1 MLMVLS
7 LQINSRKR
15 IKKFP
20 SKEIVLANRRME
32 LQFKIDEKKDL
43 DKNIQ
48 AFKKVIQ
55 SFLNL
60 DMSNPQ
66 DLKQLLQRLIEKIE
80 VFEGGKIVIHYNLA
94 Q

>member
-1 MLMVLS
+1 M
-7 LQINSRKR
+7 
-15 IKKFP
+15 
-20 SKEIVLANRRME
+20 
-32 LQFKIDEKKDL
+32 QFKIDEKKDL

>member
-1 MLMVLS
+1 
-7 LQINSRKR
+7 
-15 IKKFP
+15 
-20 SKEIVLANRRME
+20 ME